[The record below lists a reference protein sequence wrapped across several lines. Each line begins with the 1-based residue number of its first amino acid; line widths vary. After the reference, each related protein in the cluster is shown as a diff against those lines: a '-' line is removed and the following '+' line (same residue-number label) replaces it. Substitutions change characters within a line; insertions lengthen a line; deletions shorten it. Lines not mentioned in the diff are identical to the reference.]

1 MTHKQKR
8 RPAAGHAMCLV
19 TGALIAGLSATA
31 PASAAEWKFGN
42 VDFNMKSTLSAGAGM
57 RLSNP
62 KASLIA
68 VANGGTDTTA
78 AAENFDDGNL
88 NFKRGDLFTTSVRML
103 HEIDASWEN
112 YGAFVSVGYFYD
124 FINNSETSTRRTDLS
139 KATRSLAGRRI
150 DLYDAYIYGDFD
162 VGGRPLTV
170 RLGNQMINWGEAL
183 FRPGGI
189 SQTNAVDVGK
199 LVTPGTNIREAYLPS
214 PMIYANLGLTSSIS
228 VEAYYQFLWR
238 ETRLIP
244 VGTFHSTED
253 ILGDGAEGFFF
264 AGDPGSTGLTAA
276 QMIAFGLG
284 MPRLANEE
292 PRNSGQFGVALRYY
306 IENLATEVSAY
317 YLRYHSKTP
326 SFGVQAALV
335 PIPFPPFAFPA
346 PTGYYSYFPEDIDLY
361 GTSLSFPLGPV
372 AIGAEV
378 AYQPDF
384 PVLIDDPITPAVAA
398 AGAPPFTTAR
408 NNGFTRADRWN
419 FNANT
424 SLTIGPS
431 LAYIGQVPSMIGADF
446 IDVISEVSAVH
457 FTGDKPAG
465 TTKDMSSWGLTFVT
479 SATYSNVLTSG
490 LTLKPNVNLNWGVNG
505 TAIDQGTAGTSVENT
520 RALSVGVSA
529 DYRTKYSGSISYTN
543 NMGGGTV
550 SRNSDRDYVTLTASY
565 SF

>member
-19 TGALIAGLSATA
+19 AGTLIAGLGATA
-31 PASAAEWKFGN
+31 PASAAEWKVGN
-42 VDFNMKSTLSAGAGM
+42 IDFNMKSTLSAGTGM

-62 KASLIA
+62 KASNIA
-68 VANGGTDTTA
+68 VANGGTDTTP

-88 NFKRGDLFTTSVRML
+88 NFKRGDLTTASVRML

-124 FINNSETSTRRTDLS
+124 FINNSESSTRRTDLS
-139 KATRSLAGRRI
+139 RATRSLAGRRI

-162 VGGRPLTV
+162 VNGSPLTV

-183 FRPGGI
+183 YRPGGI

-214 PMIYANLGLTSSIS
+214 PMIYANLGLTSSLS
-228 VEAYYQFLWR
+228 VEAYYQFMWR

-253 ILGDGAEGFFF
+253 ILGDGAEGFFYL
-264 AGDPGSTGLTAA
+264 GDPGSTGLTAA
-276 QMIAFGLG
+276 QMITFGLG
-284 MPRLANEE
+284 IPRLANDE
-292 PRNSGQFGVALRYY
+292 PRNSGQYGAALRYY
-306 IENLATEVSAY
+306 IEDIATEISAY
-317 YLRYHSKTP
+317 YLRYHSKSP
-326 SFGVQAALV
+326 SFGIEATGFL
-335 PIPFPPFAFPA
+335 IPFPPFVAAA
-346 PTGYYSYFPEDIDLY
+346 PVGYYSYFPEDIDLY
-361 GTSLSFPLGPV
+361 GTSLSFPLGPF
-372 AIGAEV
+372 AIGAEA

-384 PVLIDDPITPAVAA
+384 PVLIDDPLTPATIDALTSLSTV
-398 AGAPPFTTAR
+398 R

-419 FNANT
+419 FDANA

-431 LAYIGQVPSMIGADF
+431 LAYIGQLPSMIGADY
-446 IDVISEVSAVH
+446 IEVYSEVSAVH

-505 TAIDQGTAGTSVENT
+505 TAIDRDTAGTSVENT

-529 DYRTKYSGSISYTN
+529 DYRSKYSGSINYVN

-550 SRNSDRDYVTLTASY
+550 TRNSDRDYVTLTASY